1 MWYVFLFG
9 LTILMVEE
17 RLALDQHENIYYLV
31 SHIQRN
37 TVGSFMNYHLLDKC
51 KPTFIERKKNPFYY
65 LNLFALSIPPPH
77 QSIGLIYY
85 LYSYYSRLFRA

>member
-17 RLALDQHENIYYLV
+17 RLTLDQHEKYLLFGFSYTEEYCRFV
-31 SHIQRN
+31 HELPSSRQMQAYFYR
-37 TVGSFMNYHLLDKC
+37 K
-51 KPTFIERKKNPFYY
+51 KKNPFYY

-77 QSIGLIYY
+77 QNIGLIYY